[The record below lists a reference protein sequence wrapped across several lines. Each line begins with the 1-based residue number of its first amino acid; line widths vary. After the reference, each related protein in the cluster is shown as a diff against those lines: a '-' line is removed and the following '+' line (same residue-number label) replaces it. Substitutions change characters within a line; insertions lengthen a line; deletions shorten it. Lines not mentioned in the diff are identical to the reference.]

1 MSDTRLGSIRLN
13 FYTECPVVYQS
24 RWLRT
29 NRDGRIRVV
38 FVLSHLLINVI
49 FWLID
54 LRGYGGDSSFRQS
67 SA

>member
-1 MSDTRLGSIRLN
+1 M
-13 FYTECPVVYQS
+13 VYQS
-24 RWLRT
+24 RWLRA